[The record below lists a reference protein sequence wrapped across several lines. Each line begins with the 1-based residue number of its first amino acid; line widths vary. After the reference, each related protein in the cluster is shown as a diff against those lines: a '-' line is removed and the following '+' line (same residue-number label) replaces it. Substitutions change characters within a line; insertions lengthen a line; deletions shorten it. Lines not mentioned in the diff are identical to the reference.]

1 MEQDNT
7 LVEKLK
13 LLDEGLRKELN
24 QYKDMK
30 EIIEGNDYVQI
41 LTEITPIVKFAKGVY
56 DFSQE
61 IKFSWFLKG
70 FREEKKPLESQI
82 QKLRKYISNRHR
94 AEFIANTINGVLAAN
109 SSEACLIIGT
119 ILNSTLKQDKEI
131 SHEKLVCINALTS
144 LFNND
149 INNLEK
155 ISDYVFKSR
164 GADAKSIIHEDVW
177 SCCENDEAGASSL
190 YLTLDKCVSFQIVSR
205 EYETRTDSSIDI
217 EIESVDVDTALDDYY
232 VITSAGS
239 LLFDYIKRIK
249 SYYL

>member
-24 QYKDMK
+24 QYKDIK
-30 EIIEGNDYVQI
+30 GIVEGNDYVQI

-61 IKFSWFLKG
+61 MKFSWFLKG
-70 FREEKKPLESQI
+70 FREDKKPLESQI

-144 LFNND
+144 LFNHD

-155 ISDYVFKSR
+155 ILDYVFKSR

-177 SCCENDEAGASSL
+177 SCCDNEKEEASSL

-205 EYETRTDSSIDI
+205 EYETRTDSSIDV
-217 EIESVDVDTALDDYY
+217 EFESVDVDT
-232 VITSAGS
+232 
-239 LLFDYIKRIK
+239 
-249 SYYL
+249 